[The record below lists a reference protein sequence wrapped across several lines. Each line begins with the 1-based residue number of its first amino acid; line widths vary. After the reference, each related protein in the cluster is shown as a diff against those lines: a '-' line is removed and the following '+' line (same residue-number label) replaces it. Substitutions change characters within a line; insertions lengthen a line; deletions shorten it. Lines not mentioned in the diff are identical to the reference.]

1 MLSSRNNEED
11 VWNVFERHPDM
22 ILKKEDFVLSRIN
35 WDEKARNMKEMADE
49 LNISV
54 DRFIFLDDDPA
65 QCLEMNER
73 LPEVLTLLLPSDPD
87 SIPMFLEHVWAFD
100 RFRVTEA
107 DQKRTERYLAAQER
121 KIELN
126 TSRSL
131 EEFLSGLHLRIAL
144 TEMTEEHL
152 PRVAQMSAR
161 INQFNMNPSVY
172 REEQLAQRLNTDGH
186 IGWIV
191 EAADRFSDEGIVG
204 AIMGIRTEDSL
215 KLDTFLLSCRA
226 LGKGIEHKVLSG
238 LASYARDKQLATL
251 SLEFKDS
258 GRNRAFSEFFA
269 AHRFE
274 EAAGPLKTVCQIS
287 VHDVEDRSGHIEWV
301 SSVQPASDKTERAAA
316 NEVLPEALIEN
327 TNTQWEVLH
336 AEKTLHSPYLIAL
349 DKNRPEHLRSILI
362 KEHLEAGAE
371 EDVPETEQQKILS
384 DIWREILHLDY
395 VGIDND
401 FFDLGGNSLLAVKME
416 VEMEKKGWYVDD
428 LNFVKKHTIRE
439 LSKYMKRENQ
449 HA

>member
-35 WDEKARNMKEMADE
+35 WNEKARNMKEMADE

-73 LPEVLTLLLPSDPD
+73 LPEVLTLLLPSDTD
-87 SIPMFLEHVWAFD
+87 SIPMFLDHVWAFD

-121 KIELN
+121 KIDLN

-172 REEQLAQRLNTDGH
+172 REERLAQRLNTDGH

-191 EAADRFSDEGIVG
+191 EATDRFSDEGIVG

-215 KLDTFLLSCRA
+215 KLDTFLLSRRA

-251 SLEFKDS
+251 SLS
-258 GRNRAFSEFFA
+258 IRNQKRTGLFLSFW
-269 AHRFE
+269 
-274 EAAGPLKTVCQIS
+274 LS
-287 VHDVEDRSGHIEWV
+287 
-301 SSVQPASDKTERAAA
+301 
-316 NEVLPEALIEN
+316 
-327 TNTQWEVLH
+327 
-336 AEKTLHSPYLIAL
+336 IAL
-349 DKNRPEHLRSILI
+349 RKR
-362 KEHLEAGAE
+362 
-371 EDVPETEQQKILS
+371 
-384 DIWREILHLDY
+384 
-395 VGIDND
+395 
-401 FFDLGGNSLLAVKME
+401 LAP
-416 VEMEKKGWYVDD
+416 
-428 LNFVKKHTIRE
+428 
-439 LSKYMKRENQ
+439 
-449 HA
+449 